1 LTSPRPPST
10 PAPCDKLTERG
21 GGSSAGKSSG
31 LIIRRSWVQAPP
43 APPSPGGGGTR
54 GARSRRCARRGT
66 LTPPPSSA
74 GVDFGSAAAIQ
85 SDLVVLRR
93 RLHGTPELGNDLRQT
108 QAAVLR
114 ALEGLPPEVTTGRAL
129 GSVVAVLRGSLPE
142 GAQRPT
148 VLLRGDMHTA
158 GLVGA
163 AR

>member
-1 LTSPRPPST
+1 
-10 PAPCDKLTERG
+10 
-21 GGSSAGKSSG
+21 
-31 LIIRRSWVQAPP
+31 
-43 APPSPGGGGTR
+43 
-54 GARSRRCARRGT
+54 
-66 LTPPPSSA
+66 TPPPSSA

-114 ALEGLPPEVTTGRAL
+114 AREGLPPEGTTGRAL
-129 GSVVAVLRGSLPE
+129 GSVGAVLRGSLPE

-163 AR
+163 ARLVSAHVEEIPGDVILMVQPGEEGPGARSR